1 MKKIMSI
8 CLLLITLA
16 ACKTEPYIK
25 HDLDIKKL
33 ADNCDQVNASVK
45 MISNIAG
52 ERFEFEACLP
62 ADFSAD
68 QLTVTKNGDDAFVNI
83 PGNGKAATTAFK
95 LVLDVKAYPKYKT
108 ITIGGET
115 YHIAPV
121 K

>member
-1 MKKIMSI
+1 MKKIISG
-8 CLLLITLA
+8 CLLLCMLV

-25 HDLDIKKL
+25 HDLEFKKL
-33 ADNCDQVNASVK
+33 AGNCDQVNPSVK

-83 PGNGKAATTAFK
+83 PDSGKERTTAYK

-121 K
+121 N

>member
-8 CLLLITLA
+8 CLLLVTMA

-25 HDLDIKKL
+25 HDLELKKL

-83 PGNGKAATTAFK
+83 LDKGKQATTSYK